1 MKINFITKTSV
12 ILFLTIFFLNSCGKQ
27 VDAKKFPPDPKE
39 RVKRNLEEGKGFRLS
54 TKLKGLKGGGSG
66 NFEFASSNSLW
77 RASLDIIDF
86 MPLATANYNGG
97 IIVTDWYSDDVNS
110 NESIKLTIRFL
121 TNEIR
126 SDAIDL
132 KIFYKICKN
141 INNCSVT
148 EKEGNLVNEFKKE
161 ILKQAAIYEKTK
173 KDEDFEAYKVLTPK
187 DN

>member
-1 MKINFITKTSV
+1 MKINFRLKYSF
-12 ILFLTIFFLNSCGKQ
+12 ILLLAFLFFNSCGNN
-27 VDAKKFPPDPKE
+27 VDANKFPPNPKE
-39 RVKRNLEEGKGFRLS
+39 RIKRNLEEGKGFRLS
-54 TKLKGLKGGGSG
+54 TKLKSIGKGGGD
-66 NFEFASSNSLW
+66 FEFASSNELW
-77 RASLDIIDF
+77 RASLDVIDF
-86 MPLATANYNGG
+86 MPLATANYSGG
-97 IIVTDWYSDDVNS
+97 IIVTDWYSDNVNS
-110 NESIKLTIRFL
+110 NESLKITIRFL

-148 EKEGNLVNEFKKE
+148 EKTGNLVNEFKKE

-173 KDEDFEAYKVLTPK
+173 KDKDFKPYKVIEKK

>member
-1 MKINFITKTSV
+1 MKINFILKYSL
-12 ILFLTIFFLNSCGKQ
+12 ILSISIFFLNSCGKQ

-54 TKLKGLKGGGSG
+54 TKLKGIGKGGGD
-66 NFEFASSNSLW
+66 FEFASSNSLW

-86 MPLATANYNGG
+86 MPLSTANYNGG

-110 NESIKLTIRFL
+110 NESIKLSIRFL

-132 KIFYKICKN
+132 KIFYKICKSET
-141 INNCSVT
+141 NCSVT
-148 EKEGNLVNEFKKE
+148 EKKGNLVNEFKKE
-161 ILKQAAIYEKTK
+161 ILKQAAIYEETK
-173 KDEDFEAYKVLTPK
+173 KDKDFKPYKVLTSK
-187 DN
+187 EN